1 MSTRPID
8 EKAEGER
15 RLVSASDST
24 AVTGPGSTAGQPGGP
39 KSMRTGPSVG
49 TSRRRGIGSFLGRY
63 GVLIAFLITIA
74 FFSIARSD
82 SFFTTDNL
90 ESIITTAAPPMILAV
105 GLTVVLV
112 MNDFDLSIGAMVSL
126 AGGAAV
132 ALMANEGVNWIL
144 AVIIALGLGVAVG
157 LINGYL
163 IAYLGAS
170 SFVITLA
177 MSTVLLGVEYIFTSN
192 KTIFQG
198 VSLDYAEIGRAEIL
212 GLSIQIWF
220 AAAVSGVLWLFLDRT
235 ELGRFMYAIGSSP
248 EAARLS
254 GVRTRQ
260 IRVLGFVIVA
270 VAAAFVGVI
279 LTAQGASYTPNTG
292 PSYLL
297 PAFAAAFLGSAAFRP
312 GQFNVPG
319 TVVGVLF
326 LGTLSTGLTMMNLE
340 SYLINIVQGVIL
352 ILAILLSLL
361 EKRTA

>member
-1 MSTRPID
+1 M
-8 EKAEGER
+8 
-15 RLVSASDST
+15 SASDST
-24 AVTGPGSTAGQPGGP
+24 AVTGPGSTAGKPDGA
-39 KSMRTGPSVG
+39 KAMRTGPRAG

-63 GVLIAFLITIA
+63 GVAIAFLITIA

-82 SFFTTDNL
+82 SFFTWDNL
-90 ESIITTAAPPMILAV
+90 ESIVTTAAPPMILAV

-132 ALMANEGVNWIL
+132 ALMANQGVNWVL
-144 AVIIALGLGVAVG
+144 AVFIALALGVAVG

-177 MSTVLLGVEYIFTSN
+177 MSTVLLGVEFIFASN

-279 LTAQGASYTPNTG
+279 LTAQGASYTPSTG

-319 TVVGVLF
+319 TVLGVLF
-326 LGTLSTGLTMMNLE
+326 LGSLSTGLTMMNLE